1 MNFRSQRRFLS
12 AFNFVSLAD
21 IVLLLVIF
29 FLLSSTFI
37 VQPGIKVK
45 LPQAKVTEAES
56 EPNIVVVLT
65 RDGSVYLGEEP
76 VSWEELAP
84 KIYQKLLTDPH
95 QLIVLRADREVPLE
109 RAVDVLDMAKGAGGE
124 KFLIATHPR
133 E

>member
-1 MNFRSQRRFLS
+1 MNFRSQRKVLS

-45 LPQAKVTEAES
+45 LPRAKTTEAES
-56 EPNIVVVLT
+56 EPHIVVTLT
-65 RDGSVYLGEEP
+65 RDGPVYLGEES
-76 VSWEELAP
+76 VEWEELAP
-84 KIYQKLLTDPH
+84 KIYQRLLDDPH

-124 KFLIATHPR
+124 RFLIATQPR

>member
-1 MNFRSQRRFLS
+1 MIFKPERRFLS

-45 LPQAKVTEAES
+45 LPKATMTEAES
-56 EPNIVVVLT
+56 EPNLVITLT

-76 VSWEELAP
+76 VKWEELAP
-84 KIYQKLLTDPH
+84 RIYQRLLDDPH
-95 QLIVLRADREVPLE
+95 QLIVLRADSHVPLE

-124 KFLIATHPR
+124 KFLIATQPR

>member
-1 MNFRSQRRFLS
+1 MNFKPERRLLTT
-12 AFNFVSLAD
+12 FNFVSLAD

-37 VQPGIKVK
+37 VQPGIKVR

-56 EPNIVVVLT
+56 EKNIVVTLT

-76 VSWEELAP
+76 VDWDELGP
-84 KIYQKLLTDPH
+84 KIYQRLLQDPE
-95 QLIVLRADREVPLE
+95 QLIVLRADRQVPLE
-109 RAVDVLDMAKGAGGE
+109 RAIDVLDMAKGAGGE
-124 KFLIATHPR
+124 KFLIATQPR